1 MDKASVAM
9 SQSQDLPAKKPAPTP
24 KLSQV
29 EGVKQASA
37 LLRGSIAETLNSDLV
52 KFTEDEYNLL
62 KFHGTYQGYDR
73 DSATELKQQKAEKK
87 WEFMVR
93 ARIPAGRLTSRQYLD
108 LDALADRRANHTI
121 RITTRQA
128 IQFHGVVKSDLKGTI
143 ADINAT
149 MITTL
154 GACGDVVRNVTAM
167 PAPVRSPVTE
177 RLAADAK
184 RISDHLLPHTRA
196 YHEIWLDGEQVL
208 GEPEIEPI
216 YGTTYLPRKF
226 KIGLGVP
233 EDNSVDVL
241 TNDLGIVAL
250 YEGDTLVGYNFAV
263 GGGLGMTHNKPK
275 TYPRLASFVAFVEPD
290 DLIKA
295 VEAVVVVQRDHGD
308 RTNRRH
314 ARLKYT
320 IDERGLPWFK
330 SEMERVLGRTLE
342 DPRPMPPFQVADH
355 LGWHEQGDGLWY
367 LGLAI
372 PSGRVQ
378 DTDTVKLRTAL
389 REVATRFQP
398 ALVLM
403 PTQDL
408 ILADIREEDRAGIE
422 RTLRDHGVQF
432 AEELL
437 PVHRWS
443 LACPA
448 LPTCGLALTEAER
461 IRTPMIDRIAE
472 VMARYGLAQER
483 LSIRITGCP
492 NGCARPYAGDIGLVG
507 RMPGHFALYVGGDFE
522 CTRLNWKLLD
532 RVPEDDVPETLAPLF
547 AEFAAQ
553 RDRGGDRGEGFGD
566 FLNRLGVERVTALVK
581 PDGADAGGNAG
592 DLVEAD

>member
-1 MDKASVAM
+1 M
-9 SQSQDLPAKKPAPTP
+9 SQSPELPKAKVPAAP
-24 KLSQV
+24 KLAHV
-29 EGVKQASA
+29 EDVKQESA

-73 DSATELKQQKAEKK
+73 DSATELKQAKAEKK

-93 ARIPAGRLTSRQYLD
+93 ARIPAGRLTAQQYLD
-108 LDALADRRANHTI
+108 LDDLAGRRANHTL

-128 IQFHGVVKSDLKGTI
+128 IQFHGVVKSDLKGAI
-143 ADINAT
+143 ADINQT

-154 GACGDVVRNVTAM
+154 GACGDVVRNVTSL
-167 PAPVRSPVTE
+167 PAPVRSPINE

-196 YHEIWLDGEQVL
+196 YHEIWLDGEKVL
-208 GEPEIEPI
+208 GEPEVEPI

-250 YEGDTLVGYNFAV
+250 FDGDTLTGYNLAV

-295 VEAVVVVQRDHGD
+295 VEAVVIVQRDHGD

-320 IDERGLPWFK
+320 IDDRGLPWFK
-330 SEMERVLGRTLE
+330 SEMDRVFGRVLE

-367 LGLAI
+367 LGLPV
-372 PSGRVQ
+372 PSGRIQ

-389 REVATRFQP
+389 HDVVGRFQP

-408 ILADIREEDRAGIE
+408 ILADVKDADRAEIE
-422 RTLRDHGVQF
+422 RTLRAAGVQF
-432 AEELL
+432 PEELL

-461 IRTPMIDRIAE
+461 IRTPMIDSIAE

-507 RMPGHFALYVGGDFE
+507 RMPGHFSLYVGGDFE

-553 RDRGGDRGEGFGD
+553 RDQGEGFGD
-566 FLNRLGVERVTALVK
+566 FLNRLGLERATALVK
-581 PDGADAGGNAG
+581 PDAPVSQGDASA
-592 DLVEAD
+592 LVEAD

>member
-1 MDKASVAM
+1 M
-9 SQSQDLPAKKPAPTP
+9 SQSR

-37 LLRGSIAETLNSDLV
+37 LLRGSIAETLNSDLI

-93 ARIPAGRLTSRQYLD
+93 ARIPAGRLTAQQYLD
-108 LDALADRRANHTI
+108 LDALAGRRANNTL

-128 IQFHGVVKSDLKGTI
+128 IQFHGVIKSDLKGTI
-143 ADINAT
+143 ADINQA

-154 GACGDVVRNVTAM
+154 GACGDVVRNVTAS
-167 PAPVRSPVTE
+167 PAPVRNAITE

-184 RISDHLLPHTRA
+184 RISDRLLPHTRA
-196 YHEIWLDGEQVL
+196 YHEIWLDGEKL
-208 GEPEIEPI
+208 PDGSEEESEPL
-216 YGTTYLPRKF
+216 YGATYLPRKF
-226 KIGLGVP
+226 KIGLGTP

-241 TNDLGIVAL
+241 TNDLGLIAL
-250 YEGDTLVGYNFAV
+250 FDGETLTGYNIAV

-275 TYPRLASFVAFVEPD
+275 TYPRLASVVAFVEPD
-290 DLIKA
+290 DLLKA
-295 VEAVVVVQRDHGD
+295 VESVVAVQRDFGD
-308 RTNRRH
+308 RTDRRH

-320 IDERGLPWFK
+320 IDDRGLDWFK
-330 SEMERVLGRTLE
+330 AELDREFGRPLE
-342 DPRPMPPFQVADH
+342 APRPMAPFKVVDH
-355 LGWHEQGDGLWY
+355 LGWHEQGDGKWY
-367 LGLAI
+367 LGLPV
-372 PSGRVQ
+372 PSGRVK
-378 DTDTVKLRTAL
+378 DDDTVKLRTAL
-389 REVATRFQP
+389 NGVIAKYRP
-398 ALVLM
+398 AIVLM

-408 ILADIREEDRAGIE
+408 ILADIAPEDREGIE
-422 RTLRDHGVQF
+422 ADLRAHGVKF
-432 AEELL
+432 ASDLL

-461 IRTPMIDRIAE
+461 IRTPMVEQIAE
-472 VMARYGLAQER
+472 VMARYGLSQER

-507 RMPGHFALYVGGDFE
+507 RMPGHFSLYVGGDFE

-532 RVPEDDVPETLAPLF
+532 RVPEDDVADTLAPLF
-547 AEFAAQ
+547 AEFAAN
-553 RDRGGDRGEGFGD
+553 RDSGEGFGD
-566 FLNRLGVERVTALVK
+566 FCHRMGLERLTALVSK
-581 PDGADAGGNAG
+581 EEVSKEVAE
-592 DLVEAD
+592 V